1 MLRAEVGEK
10 NAAIRDLDKVVEMNP
25 DNILIY
31 FNRGLLKMD
40 IRDWYGAYDDFTE
53 SIHLYRDFVKAYLA
67 RAAVNQELKDF
78 EAADKDHY
86 LAMQIMDRG

>member
-1 MLRAEVGEK
+1 MIRIDSNYIYAYYNRAMLRAEVGEK

-53 SIHLYRDFVKAYLA
+53 SIHLYPGFV
-67 RAAVNQELKDF
+67 
-78 EAADKDHY
+78 
-86 LAMQIMDRG
+86 

>member
-1 MLRAEVGEK
+1 
-10 NAAIRDLDKVVEMNP
+10 MNP

-53 SIHLYRDFVKAYLA
+53 SIHLYPDL
-67 RAAVNQELKDF
+67 
-78 EAADKDHY
+78 
-86 LAMQIMDRG
+86 

>member
-1 MLRAEVGEK
+1 
-10 NAAIRDLDKVVEMNP
+10 
-25 DNILIY
+25 
-31 FNRGLLKMD
+31 MD

-53 SIHLYRDFVKAYLA
+53 SIHLYPDFVKAYLA

-86 LAMQIMDRG
+86 WRCRSWIAISG